1 MLCADSSLVILQ
13 TDRLWRKHQL
23 HLVTT
28 STAFQKLDTVK
39 SAQQTLDEGDGMVS
53 STTAVEIAQ
62 SEVINPVQAQ
72 QPPASLTTFPRL
84 TADKPKGFSPTDL
97 VNQGLAAAAA
107 AASNAAAPFAYI
119 GNAVPFKAVTS
130 RMQSAAAAGQ
140 STAVATIATVT
151 AAVSSNFN
159 KEHSKAPRNS
169 QAADPSEWFVCDDPV
184 SHTRYFVIQGS
195 QTIEHWRLNLS
206 FDPVAFEDPALGIKV
221 CQLKLCLYIP
231 GTCSYSCY
239 CM

>member
-1 MLCADSSLVILQ
+1 MTAWCPAP
-13 TDRLWRKHQL
+13 RQL
-23 HLVTT
+23 
-28 STAFQKLDTVK
+28 KLLKVK
-39 SAQQTLDEGDGMVS
+39 SSTLFK
-53 STTAVEIAQ
+53 
-62 SEVINPVQAQ
+62 
-72 QPPASLTTFPRL
+72 PPASLTTFPRL

-107 AASNAAAPFAYI
+107 AAANAAAPFAYI

-206 FDPVAFEDPALGIKV
+206 FDPVVFEDPALGIKV
-221 CQLKLCLYIP
+221 CDFKLYLHQVI
-231 GTCSYSCY
+231 SCQNAFRTDSHIIL
-239 CM
+239 

>member
-1 MLCADSSLVILQ
+1 
-13 TDRLWRKHQL
+13 
-23 HLVTT
+23 
-28 STAFQKLDTVK
+28 
-39 SAQQTLDEGDGMVS
+39 MVS
-53 STTAVEIAQ
+53 STKAVETAQ
-62 SEVINPVQAQ
+62 NEVINPIRPQ
-72 QPPASLTTFPRL
+72 QQPASLATMPKL
-84 TADKPKGFSPTDL
+84 PAEKPKGFSPTDL

-107 AASNAAAPFAYI
+107 AAANAAAPFAYI

-130 RMQSAAAAGQ
+130 RMQTAAAAGQ

-159 KEHSKAPRNS
+159 KEHNKAPKSS

-206 FDPVAFEDPALGIKV
+206 FDPVVFEDPALGIKV
-221 CQLKLCLYIP
+221 CAYRLYLYMCLDASNTTECHLLAMLTCCCFVFTYDSRRLCASTTPVCSSCCIQLCRD
-231 GTCSYSCY
+231 
-239 CM
+239 